1 MSHDIAESRLNDI
14 HEVYNHIW
22 RKINGYKPISPCP
35 LVFPLSHSQHT
46 EQCDGRRLG
55 LHSVGINLH
64 PPHEPRVPN
73 GWGLLLGWGYPP
85 EKSIY
90 PGQGKSPMFHGKK
103 HFHTRG
109 CLQIRFQIMDECP
122 NTNVFVPLGFKLPKG
137 KPFGLPFPTRIH
149 I

>member
-1 MSHDIAESRLNDI
+1 MVGVSSLAGDTLQKNLYILVKENL
-14 HEVYNHIW
+14 
-22 RKINGYKPISPCP
+22 PC
-35 LVFPLSHSQHT
+35 FM
-46 EQCDGRRLG
+46 
-55 LHSVGINLH
+55 
-64 PPHEPRVPN
+64 
-73 GWGLLLGWGYPP
+73 
-85 EKSIY
+85 
-90 PGQGKSPMFHGKK
+90 GKKK